1 MYRKNERKGITMD
14 YKEFMEQANKLE
26 AQAATLR
33 KQAEEAKAKD
43 AAKNTAKIKEARKEI
58 CAATINYLDAIDITL
73 ENKEIEALEE
83 LFNVLF
89 DELEKS
95 IKQAKQSADILDRIM
110 KDMKESNSKSTLK
123 RVNILDDDEKL
134 LNFLRTISGE
144 REW

>member
-1 MYRKNERKGITMD
+1 MD

-43 AAKNTAKIKEARKEI
+43 AAKNTAKIKEARKKI

-83 LFNVLF
+83 LFNALF

-110 KDMKESNSKSTLK
+110 EDMKESNSKPTLK
-123 RVNILDDDEKL
+123 RINISDDEKL
-134 LNFLRTISGE
+134 FNFLRQISE
-144 REW
+144 

>member
-1 MYRKNERKGITMD
+1 MD

-26 AQAATLR
+26 AQAAALR

-43 AAKNTAKIKEARKEI
+43 AAKNTAKIKEARKEVF
-58 CAATINYLDAIDITL
+58 AATINYLEAVDVTL
-73 ENKEIEALEE
+73 EEKEVEALEE

-110 KDMKESNSKSTLK
+110 KDMKESNSKPTLK
-123 RVNILDDDEKL
+123 RINISDDEKL
-134 LNFLRTISGE
+134 FNFLRKISE
-144 REW
+144 

>member
-1 MYRKNERKGITMD
+1 MD

-26 AQAATLR
+26 AQAAALR
-33 KQAEEAKAKD
+33 KQAEEAKAKAKD
-43 AAKNTAKIKEARKEI
+43 AAKIKEARKEV
-58 CAATINYLDAIDITL
+58 CAATINYLEAVDVTL
-73 ENKEIEALEE
+73 EEKEVEALEE

-123 RVNILDDDEKL
+123 RVHISDDEKL
-134 LNFLRTISGE
+134 FNFLRQISE
-144 REW
+144 

>member
-1 MYRKNERKGITMD
+1 MD

-26 AQAATLR
+26 AQAAALR

-43 AAKNTAKIKEARKEI
+43 AAKNTAKIKEARKEV
-58 CAATINYLDAIDITL
+58 CAATINYLKAVDVTL
-73 ENKEIEALEE
+73 EEKEVEALEE

-89 DELEKS
+89 DELEES

-123 RVNILDDDEKL
+123 RVNISDDDEKL